1 MNNLKPI
8 NLKLETK
15 QKMKVTE
22 HIQNANGKPLFSF
35 EILPPLKGQNIQSI
49 FDSIDPLM
57 EFNPPFIDVT
67 YHREEYEFKELENG
81 LLQKKIVKKRPG
93 TVGICAGIQN
103 KYNVDTIPHIL
114 CGGFTKEDTENLLID
129 LDFLGID
136 NVVALRGDAVKSEI
150 YFKPEKEG
158 HAFASELVSQIHNL
172 NNGIYLDADLQ
183 NSSKTNFCIGVAGYP
198 EKHMEAP
205 SLDSDIHFLK
215 QKIKN
220 GADYIITQMFFD
232 NQKYFDFVNKCRV
245 AGITVPIIP
254 GLKPIAT
261 KKQLNLIPHRFS
273 IELPD
278 ALIMEVVKAKDNEA
292 VKQIGIEWCTQQSKE
307 LVAAGIP
314 VLHYY
319 SMGKAENV
327 KAIAK
332 DIF

>member
-1 MNNLKPI
+1 
-8 NLKLETK
+8 
-15 QKMKVTE
+15 MKVTQ
-22 HIQNANGKPLFSF
+22 HIDNALGRSLFSF

-49 FDSIDPLM
+49 FDSISPLM
-57 EFNPPFIDVT
+57 EFKPPFIDVT
-67 YHREEYEFKELENG
+67 YHREEYEFKELPSG

-93 TVGICAGIQN
+93 TVGICAAIQN
-103 KYNVDTIPHIL
+103 KYAVDAIPHIL

-136 NVVALRGDAVKSEI
+136 NVVALRGDALKNET

-158 HAFASELVSQIHNL
+158 NHYATELVTQINNL
-172 NNGIYLDADLQ
+172 NKGIYLDEDLQ
-183 NSSKTNFCIGVAGYP
+183 NSACTSFCIGVAGYP

-215 QKIKN
+215 HKIKN

-232 NQKYFDFVNKCRV
+232 NKKFFDFVAKCRA

-254 GLKPIAT
+254 GLKPLAT

-273 IELPD
+273 LELPD
-278 ALIMEVVKAKDNEA
+278 DLIMEVVKAKDNDA
-292 VKQIGIEWCTQQSKE
+292 VKQIGIEWCTKQSKE

-319 SMGKAENV
+319 SMGKADNI

-332 DIF
+332 EVF

>member
-1 MNNLKPI
+1 
-8 NLKLETK
+8 
-15 QKMKVTE
+15 MKVTE
-22 HIQNANGKPLFSF
+22 HIAKANGKTQFSF
-35 EILPPLKGQNIQSI
+35 EILPPLKGQNIQCI
-49 FDSIDPLM
+49 FDGIDPLM

-67 YHREEYEFKELENG
+67 YHREEYEFKELPNG

-103 KYNVDTIPHIL
+103 KYNVDAIPHIL

-158 HAFASELVSQIHNL
+158 NAYASELVKQISDL
-172 NNGIYLDADLQ
+172 NKGVYLDSDLQ
-183 NSSKTNFCIGVAGYP
+183 NTNATDFCIGVAGYP

-215 QKIKN
+215 QKIAN

-232 NQKYFDFVNKCRV
+232 NKKFFDFVSKCRK

-273 IELPD
+273 LELPD
-278 ALIMEVVKAKDNEA
+278 DLIMAVVKAKDNEA
-292 VKQIGIEWCTQQSKE
+292 VKQIGIEWCIVQSKE
-307 LVAAGIP
+307 LVKAGIP

-319 SMGKAENV
+319 SMGKAENI

-332 DIF
+332 EVF

>member
-1 MNNLKPI
+1 
-8 NLKLETK
+8 
-15 QKMKVTE
+15 MKVTE
-22 HIQNANGKPLFSF
+22 HIENANGKPLFSF

-57 EFNPPFIDVT
+57 EFKPPFIDVT

-103 KYNVDTIPHIL
+103 KYNVDAIPHIL

-232 NQKYFDFVNKCRV
+232 NQKFFEFVAKCRA

>member
-1 MNNLKPI
+1 
-8 NLKLETK
+8 
-15 QKMKVTE
+15 MKVTQ
-22 HIQNANGKPLFSF
+22 HIENAHGKPLFSF

-67 YHREEYEFKELENG
+67 YHREEYEYKELASG
-81 LLQKKIVKKRPG
+81 LLEKKIVKKRPG
-93 TVGICAGIQN
+93 TVGICAAIQN
-103 KYNVDTIPHIL
+103 KYAVDAIPHIL

-136 NVVALRGDAVKSEI
+136 NVVALRGDALKNET

-158 HAFASELVSQIHNL
+158 NQYATELVTQISNL
-172 NNGIYLDADLQ
+172 NKGIYLDEDLQ
-183 NSSKTNFCIGVAGYP
+183 NSACTTFCIGVAGYP

-220 GADYIITQMFFD
+220 GAEYIITQMFFD
-232 NQKYFDFVNKCRV
+232 NKKFFDFVAKCRKE
-245 AGITVPIIP
+245 GITVPIIP

-273 IELPD
+273 VELPD
-278 ALIMEVVKAKDNEA
+278 DLIMAVVKANDNEA
-292 VKQIGIEWCTQQSKE
+292 VKEIGIEWCTQQSKE

-319 SMGKAENV
+319 SMGRAENI
-327 KAIAK
+327 KKIAK
-332 DIF
+332 EVF

>member
-1 MNNLKPI
+1 
-8 NLKLETK
+8 
-15 QKMKVTE
+15 MKVTQ
-22 HIQNANGKPLFSF
+22 HIEKAKGKPLFSF

-103 KYNVDTIPHIL
+103 KYNVDAIPHIL

-129 LDFLGID
+129 LDFLGIN

-158 HAFASELVSQIHNL
+158 HAFASELVSQINDL

-183 NSSKTNFCIGVAGYP
+183 NSNKTNFCIGVAGYP

-232 NQKYFDFVNKCRV
+232 NQKFFDFVAKCRT

-273 IELPD
+273 LELPD
-278 ALIMEVVKAKDNEA
+278 DLIMAVVKAKDNED
-292 VKQIGIEWCTQQSKE
+292 VKQIGIEWCTKQSKE

-319 SMGKAENV
+319 SMGKAENI

-332 DIF
+332 EIF

>member
-1 MNNLKPI
+1 
-8 NLKLETK
+8 
-15 QKMKVTE
+15 MKVTE

-81 LLQKKIVKKRPG
+81 LLQKKVVKKRPG

-103 KYNVDTIPHIL
+103 KYQVDAIPHIL

-158 HAFASELVSQIHNL
+158 HAYASELVTQISNL
-172 NNGIYLDADLQ
+172 NKGIYLDEDLQ
-183 NSSKTNFCIGVAGYP
+183 NSTKTDFCIGVAGYP

-205 SLDSDIHFLK
+205 SLDSDIHFVK

-232 NQKYFDFVNKCRV
+232 NKKFFDFVAKCRA

-273 IELPD
+273 LELPD
-278 ALIMEVVKAKDNEA
+278 GLIMEVVKAKDNEA

-307 LVAAGIP
+307 LIAAGIP

-332 DIF
+332 EIF